1 MSRAERARTTA
12 ATPVMGA
19 MTTMNTADVVDSVVN
34 ASDRPRRVPVVTDR
48 DLCILRDLF
57 DSRILTAAHLADI
70 HFNGSRDAVRQR
82 IPVLKAARLIAARP
96 RATPYEPEVLTLAK
110 AGFDLLLNKGELADF
125 PAMTWDAMEKRCRV
139 SPLTLRH
146 ELAVGDFKAA
156 VHAAARRA
164 EGVRVVEFLTWPA
177 LSRFTSRRTLPG
189 GYTKSVDVKADAFAR
204 LVHATTGGDAEHVFF
219 AEIDRSTETLDRI
232 VARASAYATHYQSGN
247 FAKWMGGD
255 GTDVAAY
262 PFRVLWLFK
271 STQRLLHFARGC
283 LNSRRSA
290 A

>member
-177 LSRFTSRRTLPG
+177 L
-189 GYTKSVDVKADAFAR
+189 
-204 LVHATTGGDAEHVFF
+204 
-219 AEIDRSTETLDRI
+219 
-232 VARASAYATHYQSGN
+232 
-247 FAKWMGGD
+247 
-255 GTDVAAY
+255 
-262 PFRVLWLFK
+262 
-271 STQRLLHFARGC
+271 
-283 LNSRRSA
+283 
-290 A
+290 